1 LNPLYKINEVL
12 AEELLIRMQYRIV
25 NIKKSE
31 MDIQM
36 LEDIFKDKFNL
47 KLPIVE

>member
-1 LNPLYKINEVL
+1 
-12 AEELLIRMQYRIV
+12 MQYRIV
-25 NIKKSE
+25 NIKKAE